1 MLLRVT
7 TLLMAIAVICS
18 ADSLTLRSG
27 RVVHGQYLGGDAR
40 QIRMANGDRI
50 ETFDVADVSSL
61 QFGGGDRLP
70 TDSGYAPPP
79 GDRQQRADRDRQPDL
94 QPQSPAY
101 GGPPQPAYSD
111 PPRQSASS
119 YPPSTTSYPPATPGG
134 MQIPT
139 GTAITV
145 RMIDGVDSEQSRLG
159 QTYRASLDEPIL
171 VNGQTAVARGADCI
185 VRLVEDK
192 ESGKFAG
199 KTVLTLDLQQVQVNG
214 RMIDVTTGDVTQSS
228 ASRGAR
234 TAKVVGGTTALG
246 AIIGAL
252 AGGGQGAAIGAASGA
267 AVGGAAQVLTKG
279 QRVKIPSETRL
290 TFTLQQPAN
299 I

>member
-7 TLLMAIAVICS
+7 TLFAAIAALCS

-40 QIRMANGDRI
+40 QIRMAVGDRVD
-50 ETFDVADVSSL
+50 TFDIGEVSNL
-61 QFGGGDRLP
+61 QFGSEERLSSDARP
-70 TDSGYAPPP
+70 PQDAPPP
-79 GDRQQRADRDRQPDL
+79 REERYSAPPPQQPYNDSPPQRQQ
-94 QPQSPAY
+94 SSAY
-101 GGPPQPAYSD
+101 GA
-111 PPRQSASS
+111 
-119 YPPSTTSYPPATPGG
+119 
-134 MQIPT
+134 QIPV

-145 RMIDGVDSEQSRLG
+145 RMIDGVDSEQTRLG
-159 QTYRASLDEPIL
+159 QTFRASVDEP
-171 VNGQTAVARGADCI
+171 VVVDGQTVISRGSDC
-185 VRLVEDK
+185 VVKLVEDR

-199 KTVLTLDLQQVQVNG
+199 RTSLTLDLQQVMVNG
-214 RMIDVTTGDVTQSS
+214 RMIDVTTGDVTQAS

-246 AIIGAL
+246 AIIGAV
-252 AGGGQGAAIGAASGA
+252 AGGGTGAAIGAASGA
-267 AVGGAAQVLTKG
+267 AVGGAAQVMTKG

-299 I
+299 L